1 MRIAAPKSLAAA
13 PLVLLSAA
21 DPRAFELVFFTDH
34 DSALSDLAAGKVDLL
49 CTGYTEMARL
59 ADPHV
64 HLLLTHCWGLSA
76 IMVPDAA
83 MTDKAVLFAQDD
95 AELVLPFAGSPLDLQ
110 VRALLVA
117 AGVSGLKLRNAA
129 LPETFAEFQQAK
141 VTAAVFPEPL
151 AALLESGGKGHRLAD
166 LSLLWQQTFGEL
178 YTPQVSL
185 FAVRETDDQTNFV
198 AALREAVQR
207 CMEPDEQDV
216 TAIAA
221 QLGIPPLVAANA
233 LQHVIFALPAAEEAR
248 RLEAAYRKTLY
259 SPLR

>member
-1 MRIAAPKSLAAA
+1 
-13 PLVLLSAA
+13 
-21 DPRAFELVFFTDH
+21 
-34 DSALSDLAAGKVDLL
+34 
-49 CTGYTEMARL
+49 
-59 ADPHV
+59 
-64 HLLLTHCWGLSA
+64 
-76 IMVPDAA
+76 
-83 MTDKAVLFAQDD
+83 
-95 AELVLPFAGSPLDLQ
+95 
-110 VRALLVA
+110 
-117 AGVSGLKLRNAA
+117 
-129 LPETFAEFQQAK
+129 
-141 VTAAVFPEPL
+141 
-151 AALLESGGKGHRLAD
+151 SGGKGHRLAD
-166 LSLLWQQTFGEL
+166 LSSLWQQTFDEL